1 MLLVIPRSRFEAV
14 ILSNACNDKK
24 WKPDAMETRRVS
36 DGEAATESALA
47 DSEEHRCPIFP
58 HLRVKI
64 VILSTPCKKSQMV
77 TRSVSEEEAATDFF
91 LA

>member
-36 DGEAATESALA
+36 EGEAATESALA
-47 DSEEHRCPIFP
+47 DSEEHRCPIFFS
-58 HLRVKI
+58 LARQDCDFINALQKVANGNQKRERG
-64 VILSTPCKKSQMV
+64 
-77 TRSVSEEEAATDFF
+77 RSGN
-91 LA
+91 